1 VPRVTIALPADLHA
15 QVKAEAA
22 RLGQTLSQFVTDAL
36 REGLQRRR
44 VAREAGPVRLPTD
57 GEGGLLPGVNLDS
70 NAALRDYFDEIGEKC
85 WP

>member
-1 VPRVTIALPADLHA
+1 MPRVTITLPADLHA

-44 VAREAGPVRLPTD
+44 VARESGPARLPTWP
-57 GEGGLLPGVNLDS
+57 GGPRPGVNLDS
-70 NAALRDYFDEIGEKC
+70 NAALREHFDDIGEKS